1 MVLFF
6 NATPL
11 ELNQSLFS
19 AVGFAS
25 AARTAR
31 VAAIARSN
39 GPSGP
44 DFSPDQARLDSRAR
58 EATRQVEAYSKL
70 KVRQNRAVK
79 TLEKATE
86 RLTEM
91 KNILLEAREL
101 IVNAQVAGKTSEELR
116 DLANSFDQKLGK
128 LNLKAKGAGNFGV
141 NLIGASIRDIF
152 EANDL
157 EVQIRPG
164 SLVTTKYFGKFL
176 GSDYAI
182 TEDGTGTT
190 FLPNL
195 FGSSLV
201 EFPTPDGEDVGTL
214 LQNDD
219 TVVID
224 YDTGAVSI
232 TRNGDGSPTLT
243 GTLERKGIGV
253 LHSYFYS
260 DFQDATGRD
269 KALEETDAALSTLR
283 VQISLFESKLTRA
296 EVSVDFSQ
304 KQIEENRDTAASIQ
318 AQKEGVERRFILE
331 EQKRQLLFESALQS
345 ALSYNSQG
353 LGVLLQEAAGFGLEA

>member
-1 MVLFF
+1 MALLI
-6 NATPL
+6 NASPL

-25 AARTAR
+25 AARTAK
-31 VAAIARSN
+31 VAAVASTS

-44 DFSPDQARLDSRAR
+44 AFSPDQARLDARAR
-58 EATRQVEAYSKL
+58 ESTRQVEAYTKL
-70 KVRQNRAVK
+70 KVKQNRAVK
-79 TLEKATE
+79 TIQKAVD

-101 IVNAQVAGKTSEELR
+101 IVHAQQTGKTSQELR

-128 LNLKAKGAGNFGV
+128 LNLKAKSAGNFGV

-157 EVQIRPG
+157 EVPIRPG
-164 SLVTTKYFGKFL
+164 SLVNVTYTGKFL
-176 GSDYAI
+176 ASDYVV

-201 EFPTPDGEDVGTL
+201 ESPTPEGQDVGTL

-219 TVVID
+219 TVSID

-232 TRNGDGSPTLT
+232 TRNGDASPTLT
-243 GTLERKGIGV
+243 GTIERKGLGV

-260 DFQDATGRD
+260 NFQDATGRD

-283 VQISLFESKLTRA
+283 VQISLFQSKLTRA
-296 EVSVDFSQ
+296 DVAVKFSQ
-304 KQIEENRDTAASIQ
+304 KQIDENRDTAASIQ
-318 AQKEGVERRFILE
+318 AEKDGAQRRFQLE
-331 EQKRQLLFESALQS
+331 EQKRQLLFEKALQG

-353 LGVLLQEAAGFGLEA
+353 VGVLLQQAAGFGLDA